1 MYVAKGSIK
10 SKCTT
15 ALSRATAA
23 GPSSGDWHSKKFYL
37 SVKETAQ
44 GWKLRVAKNHAYL
57 ADSRTA
63 FGNFTNELKKLKIWI
78 TYFLLRAG
86 MQLYLVSKPK
96 EIKKKKN
103 KIIFEDV
110 ETSRLIS
117 IEEKLLKKKSL
128 NYDLK
133 MEENEKLNIPR

>member
-1 MYVAKGSIK
+1 
-10 SKCTT
+10 
-15 ALSRATAA
+15 
-23 GPSSGDWHSKKFYL
+23 
-37 SVKETAQ
+37 
-44 GWKLRVAKNHAYL
+44 
-57 ADSRTA
+57 
-63 FGNFTNELKKLKIWI
+63 
-78 TYFLLRAG
+78 LLRAG

-133 MEENEKLNIPR
+133 MEENEKLNIQR

>member
-1 MYVAKGSIK
+1 
-10 SKCTT
+10 
-15 ALSRATAA
+15 
-23 GPSSGDWHSKKFYL
+23 
-37 SVKETAQ
+37 
-44 GWKLRVAKNHAYL
+44 
-57 ADSRTA
+57 
-63 FGNFTNELKKLKIWI
+63 
-78 TYFLLRAG
+78 

-110 ETSRLIS
+110 ETSRLIT

-128 NYDLK
+128 NHDLK